1 MRFRNFAASL
11 LACLA
16 LTALPQPVK
25 AGLTIIGGGQAEPVP
40 EAFPADPAAYLAEVT
55 ADFQGIDQ
63 PLVTPAA
70 APATCG
76 PAEVPQSH
84 ALLLTSLA
92 NIGTYNFSV
101 ANDVALLQA
110 SLVARGVKPGNIHI
124 PPPGTATFDQIAAAA
139 QALLDGAHC
148 GDSVLIHLTGI
159 AAASDD
165 IAPGA
170 ARLADVSVPDEPVRL
185 TRMQRASDE
194 LTRLAEAGPFLLL
207 APPAGKTADAVL
219 SAAAVADLALALRA
233 KGVDVAVTVDT
244 DKAEAF
250 AIETRHPTEGD
261 GALWRNRLTPEGWES
276 DWPTPVPPWFGAL
289 TVFYGS
295 TAGEITSETQVT
307 GEDGTEQ
314 TYGTFSFH
322 LAMAILAADPAT
334 AEALARSIG
343 RMEDGG
349 VDPEDASRTTSY
361 LFLSTDPTRNV
372 LREPVLRD
380 TGTDSDR
387 FIRILSPE
395 ETRGAVQLTQAE
407 VVVTGQVVSPAR
419 ALVVTVNG
427 KVAEL
432 DPSGS
437 FRHPLLLTPGANR
450 IDIVAVTADNTPIL
464 RSVEYHYG
472 GDIASLTG
480 QGRRYALIIANQDY
494 PEGSGL
500 ATLRTPLADV
510 AALAEVLTSRYGYQ
524 TSLALPEGAEMDLM
538 LKNPSRVEIE
548 TALYQLSRVLSE
560 ADSLLV
566 FYAGHG
572 IYEPATDG
580 AFWLPADA
588 RVDLPFSWLPAQAI
602 TDALLRIQAGSIL
615 VISDS
620 CYSGALLRGDAAPTS
635 GPSEEDRMIALQ
647 KLAAG
652 RSRIVISSGGNE
664 PVLDGGGDGHSVF
677 ARALLDGLKAPEAA
691 AFSSREL
698 FDQWLLPMVAGRA
711 GQEPQYRPVARAG
724 HETGDMVF
732 VATGG

>member
-1 MRFRNFAASL
+1 MRLRNFAAPL
-11 LACLA
+11 LTCLTLAA
-16 LTALPQPVK
+16 LSQPVS
-25 AGLTIIGGGQAEPVP
+25 AGLSIIGGGQAEPAP
-40 EAFPADPAAYLAEVT
+40 EEFPADPATYLAEVI
-55 ADFQGIDQ
+55 ADFQGIGQ
-63 PLVTPAA
+63 PLFTPAA
-70 APATCG
+70 APAACV
-76 PAEVPQSH
+76 PAEAPQSH

-92 NIGTYNFSV
+92 SIGEYNFSV

-110 SLVARGVKPGNIHI
+110 SLVSRGVKPANIHA
-124 PPPGTATFDQIAAAA
+124 PPPGTASFDQIAAAA
-139 QALLDGAHC
+139 QALLEGAQC

-159 AAASDD
+159 SASADD
-165 IAPGA
+165 IAPGT
-170 ARLADVSVPDEPVRL
+170 ARLADFKVPDDPLRL
-185 TRMQRASDE
+185 TRMQRSSQE
-194 LTRLAEAGPFLLL
+194 LKRLADAGPFLLL
-207 APPAGKTADAVL
+207 AAPSQTGDALL
-219 SAAAVADLALALRA
+219 SAAAVADLALALRE
-233 KGVDVAVTVDT
+233 KGVDVTVTLDT
-244 DKAEAF
+244 DKAESF
-250 AIETRHPTEGD
+250 AIESRHPAEGD
-261 GALWRNRLTPEGWES
+261 GALWRNRLTPDGWES
-276 DWPTPVPPWFGAL
+276 DWPTPTPPWFGAL
-289 TVFYGS
+289 TVFYGA
-295 TAGEITSETQVT
+295 TADEITSETRVT
-307 GEDGTEQ
+307 GEDGAEQ
-314 TYGTFSFH
+314 NYGTFSFH
-322 LAMAILAADPAT
+322 LAMAILSADPAT
-334 AEALARSIG
+334 AEGLARTIG
-343 RMEDGG
+343 RMEEGG
-349 VDPEDASRTTSY
+349 VDPEDADRTTSY
-361 LFLSTDPTRNV
+361 LFLSTDPTRSV
-372 LREPVLRD
+372 LREPILREPGAD
-380 TGTDSDR
+380 TDR

-407 VVVTGQVVSPAR
+407 LVVTGQVVSPAR

-472 GDIASLTG
+472 GDIASLAG

-500 ATLRTPLADV
+500 ATLRTPLADA
-510 AALAEVLTSRYGYQ
+510 AALAEVLTARYGYQ
-524 TSLALPEGAEMDLM
+524 TSLILPEGAEMALM
-538 LKNPSRVEIE
+538 LQNPTRVEIE

-588 RVDLPFSWLPAQAI
+588 RADLPFSWLPAQAI

-620 CYSGALLRGDAAPTS
+620 CYSGALLRGDAAPAS
-635 GPSEEDRMIALQ
+635 GPTEEDRMIALQ

-677 ARALLDGLKAPEAA
+677 ARALLEGLKAPEAG
-691 AFSSREL
+691 AFSAREL
-698 FDQWLLPMVAGRA
+698 FDRWLLPMVAGRA